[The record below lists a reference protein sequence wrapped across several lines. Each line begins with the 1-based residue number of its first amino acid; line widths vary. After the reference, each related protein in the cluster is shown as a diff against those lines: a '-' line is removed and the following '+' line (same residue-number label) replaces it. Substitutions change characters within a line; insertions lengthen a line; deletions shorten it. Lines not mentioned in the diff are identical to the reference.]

1 VSWGHEY
8 HSSLS
13 ITLSLLSLDRDDT
26 NEEDYERYCVTCFAA
41 ELEEELDSQDKEER
55 KIAKVHKR
63 TGTFHDLSGF
73 QVFGKHHEILCGNY
87 MGSNSRHMDGFTI
100 YSTRYRLRMSSDPS
114 RLI

>member
-1 VSWGHEY
+1 MKIREVGYEY
-8 HSSLS
+8 YSSLP

-63 TGTFHDLSGF
+63 TWTYILQSIRIPSFRKTPRNPVRKLHRPNLGT
-73 QVFGKHHEILCGNY
+73 
-87 MGSNSRHMDGFTI
+87 
-100 YSTRYRLRMSSDPS
+100 
-114 RLI
+114 